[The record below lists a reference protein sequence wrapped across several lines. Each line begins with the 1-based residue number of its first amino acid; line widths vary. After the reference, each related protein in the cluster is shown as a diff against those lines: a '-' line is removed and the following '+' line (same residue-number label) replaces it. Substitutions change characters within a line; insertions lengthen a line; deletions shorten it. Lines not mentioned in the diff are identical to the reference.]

1 MLQNESKF
9 IVKYEVYI
17 YKGAS
22 VGKIDAAIGTG
33 VFEGRTALEIIQAE
47 GLNPEEGRI
56 PVGGT
61 AYVTCGYGGKIAIRY
76 FFEDLHAD
84 YTDEL
89 RNFQV
94 LDVIKFLQP
103 SETEIEKI
111 IERKKEAE
119 KLEQELNNKKF
130 DVERLISI
138 NPTVVITEMD
148 RKYSVQYVVDGI
160 VYIILNPK
168 ICSSLP

>member
-103 SETEIEKI
+103 FKIQLSPSFIAVVAIPPASEPV
-111 IERKKEAE
+111 
-119 KLEQELNNKKF
+119 LC
-130 DVERLISI
+130 
-138 NPTVVITEMD
+138 
-148 RKYSVQYVVDGI
+148 SVKPQAPIHSPVANLGNH
-160 VYIILNPK
+160 LSFCN
-168 ICSSLP
+168 